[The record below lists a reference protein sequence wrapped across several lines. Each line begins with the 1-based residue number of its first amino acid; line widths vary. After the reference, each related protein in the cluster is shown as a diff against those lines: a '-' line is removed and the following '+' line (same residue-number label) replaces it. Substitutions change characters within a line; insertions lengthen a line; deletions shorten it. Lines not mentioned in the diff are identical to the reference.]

1 MTDYK
6 DEPDYQDQPDYK
18 DHPDYRDK
26 DEPYDK
32 PKPPGHKKC
41 EPDWPQPP
49 DYKPPEKCR
58 PACDCP
64 PGSTPPENCLEDL
77 IDLQTKPITDGD
89 RAKAFKAELEALLGK
104 ARTARDEYTNEKYKK
119 LVKLW
124 ENQDHEI
131 AELLRK
137 LVCALPCWRCVIEC
151 HVCTLLYD
159 LRDADLRL
167 NGDGKW
173 CSEVRDLQD
182 LLFWQTR
189 DKEAKERFFLR
200 IKAILAAWEKPAATI
215 EKTLTDDAKL
225 IADAGKVLGTE
236 PSKALVDVFLK
247 LIPQHLAIAP
257 PGAKSAIDPKFT
269 ELCCCDDRKPMKCC
283 GINIGERSFRE
294 RLIGPLPNLIEPK
307 HYFDLIC
314 CLIRCAYQPA
324 KDKLSAAEAAVATTD
339 TTIRRLKALIE
350 NGLKNFDKNAKAA
363 IPVVIDCDEYK
374 PSPKQ

>member
-119 LVKLW
+119 LV
-124 ENQDHEI
+124 
-131 AELLRK
+131 
-137 LVCALPCWRCVIEC
+137 
-151 HVCTLLYD
+151 
-159 LRDADLRL
+159 
-167 NGDGKW
+167 
-173 CSEVRDLQD
+173 
-182 LLFWQTR
+182 
-189 DKEAKERFFLR
+189 
-200 IKAILAAWEKPAATI
+200 
-215 EKTLTDDAKL
+215 
-225 IADAGKVLGTE
+225 
-236 PSKALVDVFLK
+236 
-247 LIPQHLAIAP
+247 
-257 PGAKSAIDPKFT
+257 
-269 ELCCCDDRKPMKCC
+269 
-283 GINIGERSFRE
+283 
-294 RLIGPLPNLIEPK
+294 
-307 HYFDLIC
+307 
-314 CLIRCAYQPA
+314 
-324 KDKLSAAEAAVATTD
+324 
-339 TTIRRLKALIE
+339 
-350 NGLKNFDKNAKAA
+350 
-363 IPVVIDCDEYK
+363 
-374 PSPKQ
+374 